1 MNNKLILSFGI
12 LVGLFFVL
20 YGVIVPNQKPE
31 EPNTIASVN
40 GHPIYQTDLDLAL
53 QALSMNKRNEVNEED
68 KRTVL
73 ERLIDEQLLLQR
85 GLEIDL
91 PQTEGMVRKS
101 IVNSMID
108 KIVVEGQ
115 LFSVPENLLVEF
127 YESNKD
133 FFSGHSEVH
142 IKKLFL
148 EYRSQSEDE
157 KNLDAIRQ
165 LLIDGEDF
173 DFVEAEYGD
182 YILPE
187 IPNMLLPIKKLK
199 DYIEPNLVPMI
210 LNMQP
215 GQITSEIETTN
226 GFVFIYMLSSIRD
239 EEKPFE
245 EVREQVKDEYMRRN
259 DEISIQK
266 YMEWLR
272 GKSEVI
278 YAK

>member
-1 MNNKLILSFGI
+1 MNNKLILFFGI
-12 LVGLFFVL
+12 LIGLFIVL
-20 YGVIVPNQKPE
+20 YGVIVPNQKLE
-31 EPNTIASVN
+31 EPNSIVSVN

-68 KRTVL
+68 KRNVL

-115 LFSVPENLLVEF
+115 LFSVPEDTLIEF

-148 EYRSQSEDE
+148 EYR
-157 KNLDAIRQ
+157 
-165 LLIDGEDF
+165 
-173 DFVEAEYGD
+173 
-182 YILPE
+182 
-187 IPNMLLPIKKLK
+187 
-199 DYIEPNLVPMI
+199 
-210 LNMQP
+210 
-215 GQITSEIETTN
+215 T
-226 GFVFIYMLSSIRD
+226 
-239 EEKPFE
+239 
-245 EVREQVKDEYMRRN
+245 
-259 DEISIQK
+259 
-266 YMEWLR
+266 
-272 GKSEVI
+272 
-278 YAK
+278 

>member
-1 MNNKLILSFGI
+1 MNNKLILFFGI
-12 LVGLFFVL
+12 LIGLFFVL
-20 YGVIVPNQKPE
+20 YGVIVPNQKLE
-31 EPNTIASVN
+31 EPNAIVSVN

-53 QALSMNKRNEVNEED
+53 QALSMNKRNEVNEDD
-68 KRTVL
+68 KKNVL

-115 LFSVPENLLVEF
+115 LFSVPENTLIEF

-157 KNLDAIRQ
+157 KKLDAIRQ

-187 IPNMLLPIKKLK
+187 IPNMLLPCLL
-199 DYIEPNLVPMI
+199 Y
-210 LNMQP
+210 
-215 GQITSEIETTN
+215 TSP
-226 GFVFIYMLSSIRD
+226 SPRD
-239 EEKPFE
+239 
-245 EVREQVKDEYMRRN
+245 
-259 DEISIQK
+259 
-266 YMEWLR
+266 
-272 GKSEVI
+272 
-278 YAK
+278 

>member
-1 MNNKLILSFGI
+1 
-12 LVGLFFVL
+12 
-20 YGVIVPNQKPE
+20 
-31 EPNTIASVN
+31 
-40 GHPIYQTDLDLAL
+40 
-53 QALSMNKRNEVNEED
+53 MNKRNEVNEDD
-68 KRTVL
+68 KKNVL

-115 LFSVPENLLVEF
+115 LFSVPENTLIEF

-187 IPNMLLPIKKLK
+187 IPNMLLPIKKLR
-199 DYIEPNLVPMI
+199 DYVEQDLVEII
-210 LNMQP
+210 LNMTP
-215 GQITSEIETTN
+215 GQITSEIETEN
-226 GFVFIYMLSSIRD
+226 GYVFLYMLSTIRG
-239 EEKPFE
+239 EEKSFE
-245 EVREQVKDEYMRRN
+245 SVKKEVLVEYKRRN
-259 DEISIQK
+259 DELSLKNYI
-266 YMEWLR
+266 EWLR
-272 GKSEVI
+272 KKSEII
-278 YAK
+278 YVQ